1 MKADVGVVI
10 KVDHVIQS
18 GPIVNFCENVKIHDQ
33 ALFKQRFEEVCLNK
47 GGIEGAQKA
56 LEEHH
61 SFFKDMGED
70 KDPEELEVL
79 LEAVRKAK
87 LDYIREALQF
97 QECCKGRVI
106 EGLMTDEH
114 MQEIFKLL

>member
-61 SFFKDMGED
+61 RVS

-87 LDYIREALQF
+87 LDYIRKALQF